1 MTSIHLMQDFFCLY
15 HNIIIFETFFSYFNI
30 LDLPDYFFTYQTIFC
45 IPGDATVPQI
55 QAVMTPVMKN
65 EAETG
70 KESLADRH
78 IKEIGVTIHQI
89 PVQNP
94 EMLSLNPLE
103 AVNQEVD
110 TPGEGTDQIL
120 TTRTVA
126 GEKVGKKKIGVKRVK
141 RIIDEDIAA
150 LATEVQALIGEG
162 N

>member
-1 MTSIHLMQDFFCLY
+1 
-15 HNIIIFETFFSYFNI
+15 
-30 LDLPDYFFTYQTIFC
+30 
-45 IPGDATVPQI
+45 
-55 QAVMTPVMKN
+55 MTPVMKN
-65 EAETG
+65 VAETE
-70 KESLADRH
+70 KLADRH
-78 IKEIGVTIHQI
+78 VKEIGVTIHQI
-89 PVQNP
+89 PVLNP
-94 EMLSLNPLE
+94 EMLSLE